1 MKKFAIIDDKT
12 IISKLDYIACASEEY
27 MVVIFP
33 SNSIKQ
39 YYKSRFTD
47 NIKRKFVDISIGE
60 FIEPAEETLLVC
72 VDFHLLLDTYFLDLY
87 NSKHYVYFVSNEVPS
102 KLSEA
107 FKIMQDECIEL
118 LL

>member
-12 IISKLDYIACASEEY
+12 IISKLDYIASTSDEY

-33 SNSIKQ
+33 SNSIKR
-39 YYKSRFTD
+39 YYKSMFTD
-47 NIKRKFVDISIGE
+47 NIKRKFVNISINE
-60 FIEPAEETLLVC
+60 FIEPAEETLIVC
-72 VDFHLLLDTYFLDLY
+72 VDFHLLLDECFLNLY
-87 NSKHYVYFVSNEVPS
+87 NSKHFVYFVSNEVPS
-102 KLSEA
+102 KLSKA